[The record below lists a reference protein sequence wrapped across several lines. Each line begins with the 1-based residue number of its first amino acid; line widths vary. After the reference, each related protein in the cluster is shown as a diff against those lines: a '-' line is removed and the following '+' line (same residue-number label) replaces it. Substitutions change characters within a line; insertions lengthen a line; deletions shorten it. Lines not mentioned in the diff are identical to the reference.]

1 MEPMSQ
7 ALSLSRFLLLAAAMA
22 GSLAAHAAPAK
33 LHTLD
38 PHWQQEQQEQVR
50 QQTLS
55 ESQPPAFKFSVP
67 TQRASVSLE
76 PMYSAQAGSWPFE
89 PFVHNGLFRAIAGYQ
104 AQHPRT
110 VVIRGGAIS
119 LAQLQ
124 AQLNNPQ
131 VLRRHKDG
139 YLLSYPV
146 MIAEDG
152 ALLIEN
158 EVLYLFAPSG
168 TALINQGLLR
178 VQGSRL
184 ESWSDGRTLATD
196 RPTRPFIMNWAGSR
210 LQIDTSQLI
219 KIGYNA
225 NFSRGVSSGLSSQ
238 QPPTSPVARIEVT
251 NSRLEGMSSALDLR
265 HADALISA
273 NQFSKQQQYAVDL
286 ADSRF
291 LVADNRID
299 GVKHNSGI
307 RISGKSSGRIQNNL
321 VLHTGKSAIEVSD
334 QAGALL
340 IKGNRLGASDGYG
353 MMLRNLHGSAA
364 LLIEDNL
371 IANSRLSAID
381 AGELSGVFI
390 IGNRILSTPEYAIS
404 LRNEQLTAGQLV
416 ITGNTLEAVGKS
428 MIRVEGM
435 QNTVLGDN
443 HYVANPLLQNLLTG
457 DLLPL
462 QSQVLDSTVR
472 RNCHLQISQSLAG
485 VADTA
490 IAPACRT
497 EQN

>member
-1 MEPMSQ
+1 MSQ
-7 ALSLSRFLLLAAAMA
+7 ALSFCRFLLLATSFAC
-22 GSLAAHAAPAK
+22 SLAAQSAPAA

-38 PHWQQEQQEQVR
+38 PQWQQQQQQEIR
-50 QQTLS
+50 QRTLNA
-55 ESQPPAFKFSVP
+55 SQPPAFDLRAP
-67 TQRASVSLE
+67 TARGSASLE

-104 AQHPRT
+104 AQHPRA
-110 VVIRGGAIS
+110 VVIRGGAVT

-131 VLRRHKDG
+131 VLRQHEDG
-139 YLLSYPV
+139 YLLSYPL
-146 MIAEDG
+146 MIAEDA
-152 ALLIEN
+152 ALLIDN
-158 EVLYLFAPSG
+158 QVLYLFGPSG

-178 VQGSRL
+178 AQGSRL
-184 ESWSDGRTLATD
+184 ESWSDGRPLATD

-210 LQIDTSQLI
+210 LQVDHSQLV

-225 NFSRGVSSGLSSQ
+225 NFSRGISSGLSTQ
-238 QPPTSPVARIEVT
+238 QSPSSPAARIEIS
-251 NSRLEGMSSALDLR
+251 NSHFDGMSTPLELR
-265 HADALISA
+265 HSDALIRD
-273 NQFSKQQQYAVDL
+273 NQFNKQQQYAIDL
-286 ADSRF
+286 GNSRF
-291 LVADNRID
+291 LIADNRID
-299 GVKHNSGI
+299 GVQHNSGI
-307 RISGKSSGRIQNNL
+307 RISGSSSGRIQNNL
-321 VLHTGKSAIEVSD
+321 ILHTGKSAIEVSD

-340 IKGNRLGASDGYG
+340 IKGNRLGASNGYG
-353 MMLRNLHGSAA
+353 LMLRRLNGSAA

-381 AGELSGVFI
+381 AGELNGAFI
-390 IGNRILSTPEYAIS
+390 LGNRILSTPEYAIS
-404 LRNEQLTAGQLV
+404 LRNAQLTAGQLV
-416 ITGNTLEAVGKS
+416 ITGNTLEGIGKA

-443 HYVANPLLQNLLTG
+443 HYRANPLLQNLLTG

-485 VADTA
+485 AADTSG
-490 IAPACRT
+490 APIC
-497 EQN
+497 NN